1 MSIILNDCEKIIN
14 TLDFSKLNNKRVLV
28 TGASGLIGLHMISV
42 LQMLKKHHGYNID
55 VWCWVYTDT
64 PKEFAPI
71 FDGCVV
77 LKSDLTDIREIDKLK
92 SNLVE
97 TLTGF
102 DVIIHAACYGQPQ
115 KFTEQKI
122 KTINLNTQVIMNLF
136 GLLNRGG
143 SFLFCSTSEVYSGID
158 EDNIDES
165 RIGTS
170 TPSHP
175 RACYIEGKRCGE
187 AIVHSFCDLGYRAK
201 IARISLAYGPGTKKN
216 DSRVINNFIQKAIQN
231 NRIDLMDS
239 GSSVRTYG
247 YVSDIVEMLYN
258 ILLHGQDVV
267 YNVAGNSRISILELA
282 NMIGQKMNCDI
293 CVPIEDKSLQGSP
306 KIVNSSIEKYLNEF
320 GMKKFQQIDVGL
332 EKTIEWQRIIYK

>member
-28 TGASGLIGLHMISV
+28 TGASGLIGLHMVSV
-42 LQMLKKHHGYNID
+42 LQMLKKQHGYNID
-55 VWCWVYTDT
+55 VWCWVYSDT

-71 FDGCVV
+71 FDGCVI
-77 LKSDLTDIREIDKLK
+77 LKSDLTDIRQIDKLK
-92 SNLVE
+92 CNLVE

-136 GLLNRGG
+136 GLLNRDG

-158 EDNIDES
+158 EDNINES

-201 IARISLAYGPGTKKN
+201 IARISLAYGPGTKRD
-216 DSRVINNFIQKAIQN
+216 DSRVINSFIQKAIVN
-231 NRIDLMDS
+231 NRIDLLDD

-247 YVSDIVEMLYN
+247 YISDIVEMLYN
-258 ILLHGQDVV
+258 ILLYGEDVV
-267 YNVAGNSRISILELA
+267 YNVAGTSRISIIELA
-282 NMIGQKMNCDI
+282 NMIGKQMGCDVH
-293 CVPIEDKSLQGSP
+293 VPTDLVPLQGSP
-306 KIVNSSIEKYLNEF
+306 KLVHSSVDKYMNEF
-320 GMKKFQQIDVGL
+320 GMKKFQQMDVGVA
-332 EKTIEWQRIIYK
+332 KTIEWQRSIYK